1 MDRREHIQLGLA
13 ARPYEPQFLGL
24 VADINTF
31 VPDLGHTALTTHSRL
46 HRGETMNRRTV
57 LFAGGAVLCLA
68 AVIAVAFVSFGT
80 QPQANAD
87 TLKPGPVPV
96 TSPLPPDGLVL
107 EDGAMVFKP
116 LPATMNP
123 GPNGEM
129 VLTEEQAVRVGRS
142 LDIRGLPVTA
152 VLASVT
158 MPGDFWDDPSVPGIS
173 NPIKDH
179 PVWVLTFSLPAP
191 VDVSLGSRPGA
202 DAPPQL
208 VSHHTL
214 ILDAYTGDFIRGFL
228 SR

>member
-1 MDRREHIQLGLA
+1 MRSENEKHPLATMRFAVELRRQFEELA
-13 ARPYEPQFLGL
+13 EDVKQTQPAPRSHF
-24 VADINTF
+24 I
-31 VPDLGHTALTTHSRL
+31 R
-46 HRGETMNRRTV
+46 RGTMNRRRA
-57 LFAGGAVLCLA
+57 LIAGSALVFVAA
-68 AVIAVAFVSFGT
+68 AVAVAFVVFGS
-80 QPQANAD
+80 QPLATAGS
-87 TLKPGPVPV
+87 LKPGPVPV